1 MWNITFLN
9 AGEASISSVW
19 FGLSDQDNE
28 DNLWSVELVA
38 GAKDKSSLYK
48 GIF

>member
-9 AGEASISSVW
+9 AGEAAISTIW

-28 DNLWSVELVA
+28 DNLWSVELEA
-38 GAKDKSSLYK
+38 GAKDNSSLHK
-48 GIF
+48 DIS